1 MRLICWTKSL
11 TLTTWTS
18 GGSPNSRRL
27 ETLRSTA
34 WFVLLRQKHQT
45 NVARL
50 VNNPLFLNHA
60 DTVPELVVL
69 LEDNRNN
76 QFNHIYGD
84 DGRFEVCDAA
94 LTQRYFAHNLYIG
107 QSLVA
112 TVAANRQKCYTEYI
126 YVYCVDDMA
135 ETLRMFGE
143 SVDAGGLHP
152 ALDGQGEDRRDDKH
166 ADVCPG

>member
-1 MRLICWTKSL
+1 M

-94 LTQRYFAHNLYIG
+94 LTQRYLAHNLYIG
-107 QSLVA
+107 QSLAA
-112 TVAANRQKCYTEYI
+112 TVAANRQKCYTE
-126 YVYCVDDMA
+126 
-135 ETLRMFGE
+135 
-143 SVDAGGLHP
+143 
-152 ALDGQGEDRRDDKH
+152 
-166 ADVCPG
+166 